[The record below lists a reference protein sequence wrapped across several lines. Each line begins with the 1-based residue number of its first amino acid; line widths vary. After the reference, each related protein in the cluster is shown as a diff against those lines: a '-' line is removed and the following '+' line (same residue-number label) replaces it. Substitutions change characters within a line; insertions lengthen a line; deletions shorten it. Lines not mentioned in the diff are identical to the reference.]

1 MTTEETVSVCMSV
14 LAICI
19 SVVNII
25 YNILW
30 TIEDNKRWDEY
41 FKSK

>member
-1 MTTEETVSVCMSV
+1 MTAVEKVSVYMSV

-19 SVVNII
+19 SVINII

>member
-1 MTTEETVSVCMSV
+1 MSQEEIVSVCISV
-14 LAICI
+14 IAICI